1 MGPLLSHWSS
11 CKSDRW
17 FLNYDGKKG
26 KSRPL
31 IQLHCISPLLFLF
44 LHAPQLV
51 PHTHIL
57 VNSIITAHTW
67 TLRFFYTWRLLIGM
81 SLITLSHVENR
92 NSKAFTPPPL
102 WTPLSPFY
110 FKNSNLS
117 FKLTL
122 SLFLFLSFSFLSSS
136 FQNIVLFLNTTRL
149 IPVRAFRALSWIM
162 KFGWG
167 NKLICGSFSA

>member
-122 SLFLFLSFSFLSSS
+122 SLFLFCHFLSCPHPFKILYSS
-136 FQNIVLFLNTTRL
+136 STQHVLFPSEHFERWVELWSSVEV
-149 IPVRAFRALSWIM
+149 IS
-162 KFGWG
+162 
-167 NKLICGSFSA
+167 